1 MGNYKELIKKLEIP
15 LNELDEKKEQ
25 TNYKIKYIVE
35 YIRLWLI
42 VSCERK
48 DIKIENINF
57 IDSMA
62 NAGIYVDGDLGTP
75 TEVFLLFQE
84 FSKNN
89 PNKQFNL
96 FFNDKDKKR
105 IEILKKIINYFS
117 KNNSNLNISYHN
129 EDVKFYLS
137 NENIFSSCL
146 NYPASTVLFVDPY
159 NFKDSNLDVIQS
171 FINKYYCELF
181 YNLFYN
187 DILRNYLK
195 DSSKAIDS
203 FIKNIENDFRE
214 NKNKKERFIFSY
226 SFKNIKNLEIYRIM
240 FITPNIKGIEKLKEA
255 LWNVF
260 EGLPSH
266 KNSENKNQLSMFH
279 EEKIISFLEYAS
291 NEAKEFLLNKFH
303 KNTILTYNDIK
314 NFLIQKTILKEGQ
327 FIKNVIKSLINEN
340 KIQKIGDVRKN
351 NFKEDKYKIL

>member
-1 MGNYKELIKKLEIP
+1 MENYKKLIKKLEIP
-15 LNELDEKKEQ
+15 LNKLDKKKDQ

-35 YIRLWLI
+35 YIKLWLI
-42 VSCERK
+42 VSCKREEVK
-48 DIKIENINF
+48 NINF

-62 NAGIYVDGDLGTP
+62 NAGIYADGDLGTP

-105 IEILKKIINYFS
+105 IEILEKVINNFS
-117 KNNSNLNISYHN
+117 KNILNLNISYCN
-129 EDVKFYLS
+129 KDMKLYLS
-137 NENIFSSCL
+137 DESVFGSYLKYS
-146 NYPASTVLFVDPY
+146 ASTVLFVDPY
-159 NFKDSNLDVIQS
+159 NFKDSNLNIMKN
-171 FINKYYCELF
+171 FTNKYYCELF

-187 DILRNYLK
+187 DILRNYVK
-195 DSSKAIDS
+195 DSKIIDS
-203 FIKNIENDFRE
+203 FIENIENEFRE
-214 NKNKKERFIFSY
+214 NENNKKRFIFSY
-226 SFKNIKNLEIYRIM
+226 SFKNIKNMEIYRIM

-260 EGLPSH
+260 EGLPYH
-266 KNSENKNQLSMFH
+266 KNSKNKNQLSMFH

-303 KNTILTYNDIK
+303 KNTILEYNDIK
-314 NFLIQKTILKEGQ
+314 NFLIQKTVLKESH
-327 FIKNVIKSLINEN
+327 FIKNVIKSLIDEN
-340 KIQKIGDVRKN
+340 KIEKMGDVRKN
-351 NFKEDKYKIL
+351 NFKKDRYRIL